1 VSKKIPGSIYTQSG
15 ITENL
20 TGAHRNMHAYT
31 LHSYQAITDSG
42 GFTLKV
48 EISMDESNWTEI
60 ASHACGS
67 SSSIAF
73 SDTFCFNFVR
83 FKVTDYSSGNV
94 TVIERH
100 DSQ

>member
-1 VSKKIPGSIYTQSG
+1 MSKKIPGSVYTKSG
-15 ITENL
+15 INSNT
-20 TGAHRNMHAYT
+20 TGDSRNMHAYT
-31 LHSYQAITDSG
+31 LHSYQAITDG
-42 GFTLKV
+42 GSFTLKV
-48 EISMDESNWTEI
+48 EVSMDETHWTEI

-67 SSSIAF
+67 NSSIAF

-83 FKVTDYSSGNV
+83 FKVANYSSGSV